1 MKGIKS
7 FAFVVEVNLDN
18 VNKKECYVVRT
29 PNGACIGFFDSQEDL
44 FDCID
49 NVIVDNKAVESTK
62 KP

>member
-7 FAFVVEVNLDN
+7 FAFIVEVNLDST
-18 VNKKECYVVRT
+18 NKKECYVVRT

-49 NVIVDNKAVESTK
+49 NVITDSKSDEPVEKS
-62 KP
+62 